1 VTTRDRRMRKFFF
14 LVNWWAR
21 QVQEVGTDVGE
32 KTIRFCQKRSPNC
45 NFLILHSPST
55 YPLSITYDGWDRQ
68 WGVRRTRFR
77 WEKFSIVFTPYSIDK
92 ENHLLKKALK
102 KNCWSASWAS
112 PRYFLYL
119 F

>member
-32 KTIRFCQKRSPNC
+32 KTIRFCHKRSPNC

-55 YPLSITYDGWDRQ
+55 YPLSITYDGWDRHE
-68 WGVRRTRFR
+68 GYGGPDLG
-77 WEKFSIVFTPYSIDK
+77 EKSFQLFSLLIV
-92 ENHLLKKALK
+92 
-102 KNCWSASWAS
+102 
-112 PRYFLYL
+112 
-119 F
+119 